1 MLQFPNLER
10 PFRVEHMSTQ
20 GTKSKH
26 IRAVEH
32 AAQNPLIL
40 GLFLPTS
47 IRSLEP
53 VDRAARDIVDVRL

>member
-1 MLQFPNLER
+1 
-10 PFRVEHMSTQ
+10 MSTQ